1 MNFLKLVNFE
11 WNRLAKLLAIVLV
24 LVIGIQF
31 AGTIYKSN
39 SYMSRVNGEMQ
50 NGGVMEEH
58 ALFVFRPIIFLDV
71 SDSAWFYGPIFIG
84 VASVLFYIFFIWYR
98 DWFGKNTFIY
108 RLLMLP
114 TERVNIYLSK
124 LVTILMM
131 TLSFIAVQLLALIGE
146 IQVMKWI
153 VPSHFLQE
161 LSVRG
166 VLRSNID
173 TGLLF
178 PGSFLEFVLY
188 YGAGII
194 LVAVV
199 FTSIL

>member
-1 MNFLKLVNFE
+1 IGTVYEANNYMDMIE
-11 WNRLAKLLAIVLV
+11 RAMQEDLLSEEAAL
-24 LVIGIQF
+24 GMY
-31 AGTIYKSN
+31 GTFSFQRI
-39 SYMSRVNGEMQ
+39 MST
-50 NGGVMEEH
+50 
-58 ALFVFRPIIFLDV
+58 
-71 SDSAWFYGPIFIG
+71 AWFYGPIFIG